1 MLYDFNI
8 VTSNTDIGMREPFQ
22 VTANKW
28 EKHSQYN
35 VIYLS
40 RRNQKSKIF
49 KKLILET
56 GCEIIYFNS
65 LFDYTFTIKPLIALK
80 SMTRKKIIVAPRGE
94 LNKNALSIKKI
105 KKHMFLRLSR
115 YTNIF
120 NDATFQA
127 TSLQEEED
135 IKRVFNNK
143 IVLAENLKFIP
154 EGVSQSDFHSSKK
167 ENSLRIAFL
176 SRVSAMKNLI
186 FAFDVLSETHYE
198 IVFDIFGVINSKK
211 SDQIYWSECTRKM
224 KDLPNNIQARYVRE
238 YNSDEVFDIL
248 KVYDLFF
255 LPTLG
260 ENFGHVILESLIAGT
275 PVLIS
280 DRTPFRSLQ
289 KIGIGWDL
297 SLDNKSDFINV
308 LRRCYIMGED
318 EYSIIRKK
326 CKLYAINYLEKQ
338 QGIVKYSE
346 LFS

>member
-1 MLYDFNI
+1 MFYDFFI
-8 VTSNTDIGMREPFQ
+8 VTSNTDIGMREPYQ

-56 GCEIIYFNS
+56 SSEIIYFNS
-65 LFDYTFTIKPLIALK
+65 LFDYYFTIKPLIVLK
-80 SMTRKKIIVAPRGE
+80 AMTRKKIIVAPRGE

-115 YTNIF
+115 YTNMF

-143 IVLAENLKFIP
+143 VVLAENLKFIP
-154 EGVSQSDFHSSKK
+154 EGVSQSDFHSTKK
-167 ENSLRIAFL
+167 ENTLRIVFL
-176 SRVSAMKNLI
+176 SRVSPMKNLL
-186 FAFDVLSETHYE
+186 FAFEVLSEVHYE
-198 IVFDIFGVINSKK
+198 IVFEIFGVINSKK
-211 SDQIYWSECTRKM
+211 IDQIYWSECIQKM
-224 KDLPNNIQARYVRE
+224 SELPNNIHARYARE
-238 YNSDEVFDIL
+238 YTSDEVYDIM
-248 KVYDLFF
+248 KEYDLFF

-260 ENFGHVILESLIAGT
+260 ENFGHVILESLVAGT

-280 DRTPFRSLQ
+280 DNTPFKNL
-289 KIGIGWDL
+289 KDIGIGWDIPL
-297 SLDNKSDFINV
+297 ENKKEYIDTVVS
-308 LRRCYIMGED
+308 CYKMKE
-318 EYSIIRKK
+318 ETHKIIRDN
-326 CKLYAINYLEKQ
+326 CRLYSKTYLENQ
-338 QGIVKYSE
+338 PGMGKYFE
-346 LFS
+346 LFQ